1 MLCAY
6 LRICLSSSRFHLRL
20 RTNNGSTNQY
30 VLLMEMFS
38 SAMLMK
44 LCICLEICL
53 SSRFM
58 SIVLW
63 PRMTHPVPMLSPN
76 ACCGWGAWC
85 NSQTLLH
92 KSTERSSLIS
102 GPGLNSSPLEARNPS
117 IVHTLIVATFYKKVH
132 KHLWEL
138 SFFSQLT
145 SILCFSIGA
154 GERLI

>member
-38 SAMLMK
+38 SAMLME

-63 PRMTHPVPMLSPN
+63 PRMSHPVPMLSQN
-76 ACCGWGAWC
+76 ACCGIRGLVQFSNFITQKYWIWPWIEILSSEGQE
-85 NSQTLLH
+85 SQHPSCYTLV
-92 KSTERSSLIS
+92 
-102 GPGLNSSPLEARNPS
+102 A
-117 IVHTLIVATFYKKVH
+117 ATFYKEVH

-138 SFFSQLT
+138 CFFSQLT
-145 SILCFSIGA
+145 NILFIF
-154 GERLI
+154 L